1 VGGVGEQRYK
11 QRQSAVA
18 HVIIV
23 HVHDPVLSSL
33 KMKGI
38 RLLFLMYVQNTQMHS
53 VVIKQMLNVERGGIS
68 GKGKGKVYLRTG
80 HEVPKGNRGIALPFL

>member
-1 VGGVGEQRYK
+1 VVGVGEQRYK

-23 HVHDPVLSSL
+23 HIHGPVLSSL

-38 RLLFLMYVQNTQMHS
+38 RLLFLTHADFQNS
-53 VVIKQMLNVERGGIS
+53 YKAS
-68 GKGKGKVYLRTG
+68 Y
-80 HEVPKGNRGIALPFL
+80 

>member
-1 VGGVGEQRYK
+1 MGGVGKQRYK

-23 HVHDPVLSSL
+23 HIHDPVLSSL

-38 RLLFLMYVQNTQMHS
+38 RLLLFI
-53 VVIKQMLNVERGGIS
+53 VVYIRLYIS
-68 GKGKGKVYLRTG
+68 RPSLWCSQSSCM
-80 HEVPKGNRGIALPFL
+80 GNES

>member
-11 QRQSAVA
+11 QRQSDVA

-23 HVHDPVLSSL
+23 HIHDSVLSSL

-38 RLLFLMYVQNTQMHS
+38 RLLYLFMRLHAYSYLKQCFKDLCMHLSIQVLATRYFCSHLETIS
-53 VVIKQMLNVERGGIS
+53 V
-68 GKGKGKVYLRTG
+68 
-80 HEVPKGNRGIALPFL
+80 